1 MFNRLKTIEC
11 TDRFFR
17 RVPGFYEQA
26 LRQFDALENS
36 DPQERA
42 AIQQRRIQTTLARAR
57 RLSGYAGAPAS
68 DRLEDWPVLTRADVQ
83 GREECF
89 ATRTLYPSPKAE
101 TGGTTGQP
109 LRIKRTISGIAFE
122 QAVIDR
128 LCASVGMDACGARV
142 AMLKADNID
151 PALTGAGRY
160 WQDIGRN
167 KRIYSSHHIC
177 PRTADVYRRSLQ
189 DFAPDILFCYP
200 SSVELLAQTL
210 GESTGLRIP
219 LVFTS
224 SDILRPET
232 HDLIR
237 RSFNCDNI
245 DFYGHAERIVAA
257 YNINGSQYRFLPSYG
272 YAELIPCGD
281 GLARI
286 VATTLRRAGQI
297 FVRYDTG
304 DIARIASSDPAYLQQ
319 VGLGLVS
326 FDGILGRDNEY
337 IELSD
342 GRRIFM
348 VNTIARGA
356 DGASS
361 LQLHFDGTDIIDIY
375 IVPGSSFG
383 EDTCRHVL
391 AGFRQKFPS
400 SVHPR
405 LWTVSARIREANG
418 KAPVLLRNPCL
429 PDDRT
434 AVDIAAIEAACG
446 NSKEAA

>member
-36 DPQERA
+36 DPLERA
-42 AIQQRRIQTTLARAR
+42 AIQQRRIQATLARAR
-57 RLSGYAGAPAS
+57 RLPGYAGASAS

-83 GREECF
+83 SREEQY
-89 ATRTLYPSPKAE
+89 ATKTFYPSPKAE

-128 LCASVGMDACGARV
+128 LCASVGMDACCARV
-142 AMLKADNID
+142 AMLKADNLD
-151 PALTGAGRY
+151 TSLTDAGRY
-160 WQDIGRN
+160 WLDIGRN

-210 GESTGLRIP
+210 GERTGLRIP

-237 RSFNCDNI
+237 SSFNCDNI
-245 DFYGHAERIVAA
+245 DFYGYAERIVAA
-257 YNINGSQYRFLPSYG
+257 YNVNGSQYRFLPSYG
-272 YAELIPCGD
+272 HAELIPCGE

-286 VATTLRRAGQI
+286 VATTLRKAGQI

-319 VGLGLVS
+319 VSLGLVP
-326 FDGILGRDNEY
+326 FEGILGRDNEY
-337 IELSD
+337 IELRD

-356 DGASS
+356 DGTTS
-361 LQLHFDGTDIIDIY
+361 LQLHFDGADLVDIY
-375 IVPGSSFG
+375 IVPGTSFS
-383 EDTCRHVL
+383 EDTCRHIL
-391 AGFRQKFPS
+391 ASFRQKFPP
-400 SVHPR
+400 SVQPR
-405 LWTVSARIREANG
+405 LWTVPARIREANG
-418 KAPVLLRNPCL
+418 KSPVLLRNPCL
-429 PDDRT
+429 PDGRT
-434 AVDIAAIEAACG
+434 SLDIAAIDASGG
-446 NSKEAA
+446 NSKAAA